1 MNAARTA
8 ALAPL
13 LALAIGCGGPGGGEP
28 PAAAGSPPTSPGSPG
43 NPPAPPT
50 GSGQTPGTPAPAPV
64 DPAAPPPGGSGSS
77 RFQIGAAAGLYLVD
91 PVAGEPSVE
100 GLVVV
105 TLTAISTNGF
115 IPPADTVV
123 TLNGVP
129 LLRDPSLSGAYWR
142 VDPAGPQ
149 PVVGSGGELLLV
161 ARATLDGKPIERTL
175 VLPCP
180 ADVAVT
186 TTPAPGAPLAQGGTL
201 HLASAADL
209 TLNPGVPAM
218 ANTYPTATLYGF
230 DPAARTLSAALP
242 AHPIGPG
249 PLAVDLTAPASAAP
263 AWLLDLRWPGPW
275 VIDGETGGFCGL
287 AKRFTWTR

>member
-1 MNAARTA
+1 MNVPRSA

-13 LALAIGCGGPGGGEP
+13 LALLAGCGGPGGGDP
-28 PAAAGSPPTSPGSPG
+28 GAATPPG
-43 NPPAPPT
+43 NPPA
-50 GSGQTPGTPAPAPV
+50 GPGTPASGQPGTPPPAPV
-64 DPAAPPPGGSGSS
+64 DPAAPPPGASGSS
-77 RFQIGAAAGLYLVD
+77 RFQIGAASGLYLVD
-91 PVAGEPSVE
+91 PVAGEPSVG

-115 IPPADTVV
+115 VPPADTVV
-123 TLNGVP
+123 TMNGVP
-129 LLRDPSLSGAYWR
+129 LLRDPTLSGAYWR
-142 VDPAGPQ
+142 LDPSGPQ
-149 PVVGSGGELLLV
+149 PVAGSGGELVLV
-161 ARATLDGKPIERTL
+161 ARATVDGKPIERTL

-180 ADVAVT
+180 SDVAVT
-186 TTPAPGAPLAQGGTL
+186 TTPAPGAPLAPGTTL

-242 AHPIGPG
+242 ARNLGPG
-249 PLAVDLTAPASAAP
+249 PLAVDLTAPESAAP

-275 VIDGETGGFCGL
+275 QLDGETGGFCGL